1 MKLIEQIQQLEF
13 PAPLPEKLLVVE
25 QRFDA
30 PKVDD
35 LRAATRKALEESGIL
50 GRMQAGESV
59 AVGAGSRGIA
69 NLPIIVRAAVE
80 RLQEAGLKPYVV
92 PAMGSHGGATAE
104 GQKEMLAELGV
115 TEASIGVE
123 IRATMEVKEIG
134 RIPNGPPL
142 YQGLDSIAA
151 DHTILVSRIKPHTDF
166 RSHLESGPSKMCVI
180 GLGKQHGAALM
191 HAGGG
196 ANFQRYLEPAAPI
209 YAANTNFR
217 GAICPIENAYD
228 ETAEIVGLA
237 ANEVGTAQEA
247 ACLERAKSLMASLP
261 FPEIDV
267 LVVRQLGKN
276 ISGTGM
282 DTNIISRL
290 MIPRQPEHFGT
301 IDIAVIAVLDLT
313 EETHGNVSGLG
324 LANITTARVAEK
336 IDWVATYT
344 NAATSGIF
352 GMFRVS
358 LPITMADDRR
368 ALQVAVRGCAQ
379 EWETARMVLIRDT
392 LALDRLWVSP
402 SLRQAVAD
410 HPRLRVVDEVPL
422 AFGMQGNMTSP
433 WQLSASSEPE
443 PAHAA
448 AR

>member
-1 MKLIEQIQQLEF
+1 MQLIEQIQQLDF
-13 PAPLPEKLLVVE
+13 PAPLPEKVLVVE

-35 LRAATRKALEESGIL
+35 VRAATRKALEESGIL
-50 GRMQAGESV
+50 SRMQPGQTV
-59 AVGAGSRGIA
+59 AIGAGSRGIA
-69 NLPIIVRAAVE
+69 NLPVIVRAAVE

-104 GQKEMLAELGV
+104 GQKEMLAQLGV
-115 TEASIGVE
+115 TEASVGVE

-134 RIPNGPPL
+134 RIPGGPPL
-142 YQGLDSIAA
+142 FQGLDSAAA
-151 DHTILVSRIKPHTDF
+151 DHALLVSRIKPHTDF

-180 GLGKQHGAALM
+180 GWGKQHGAAMM

-209 YAANTNFR
+209 YAANTNFV

-228 ETAEIVGLA
+228 ETAEIVGLTA
-237 ANEVGTAQEA
+237 QEVGTAKEA
-247 ACLERAKSLMASLP
+247 ACLEKAKALMASLP

-290 MIPRQPEHFGT
+290 MIPRQPEHFGE

-313 EETHGNVSGLG
+313 EETHGNVAGLG

-344 NAATSGIF
+344 NAITSGIF

-358 LPITMADDRR
+358 LPITMADDQR
-368 ALQVAVRGCAQ
+368 ALQAAVRGCARP
-379 EWETARMVLIRDT
+379 WEEARMVMIRDT
-392 LALDRLWVSP
+392 LTLDTLWVSP
-402 SLRQAVAD
+402 SLRDAVEA
-410 HPRLRVVDEVPL
+410 HPRLRLVEEVPL
-422 AFGMQGNMTSP
+422 AFGEQGNMTSP
-433 WQLSASSEPE
+433 WQLSESALLAPTHSV
-443 PAHAA
+443 AG
-448 AR
+448 

>member
-1 MKLIEQIQQLEF
+1 MQLIEQIQQLNF

-35 LRAATRKALEESGIL
+35 LRVAARKALEESGIL
-50 GRMQAGESV
+50 GRMQAGETV

-69 NLPIIVRAAVE
+69 NLPIIVRSVVE

-92 PAMGSHGGATAE
+92 PAMGSHGGATAD
-104 GQKEMLAELGV
+104 GQKELLAQLGV
-115 TEASIGVE
+115 TEASVGVE

-134 RIPNGPPL
+134 RIPNGPAL
-142 YQGLDSIAA
+142 YQGLDSAAA
-151 DHTILVSRIKPHTDF
+151 DHALLVSRIKPHTDF

-180 GLGKQHGAALM
+180 GWGKQHGAAMM

-209 YAANTNFR
+209 YAANTNFV
-217 GAICPIENAYD
+217 GAVCPIENAYD
-228 ETAEIVGLA
+228 ETAEIVGLTA
-237 ANEVGTAQEA
+237 QEVGTAKEA
-247 ACLERAKSLMASLP
+247 VCLEKAKALMASLP

-313 EETHGNVSGLG
+313 EETHGNIAGLG
-324 LANITTARVAEK
+324 LANFTTARVVEK

-344 NAATSGIF
+344 NAITSGIF

-368 ALQVAVRGCAQ
+368 ALQAAVRGCARP
-379 EWETARMVLIRDT
+379 WETACIAFIRDT
-392 LALDRLWVSP
+392 LTLNTLWVSP
-402 SLRQAVAD
+402 SFQTEVEE
-410 HPRLRVVDEVPL
+410 HPRLTIVGEVPL
-422 AFGMQGNMTSP
+422 SFNDQGAMATP
-433 WQLSASSEPE
+433 WQLC
-443 PAHAA
+443 
-448 AR
+448 